1 MCIRDRTIIAAAI
14 PFQGIYFLI
23 YTFILE
29 HEGKLSEAHMNRL
42 QTASAVCQLIAYASL
57 LGVVMMWYNISD
69 YVGVFFVLST
79 IAAVIL
85 IRMVMRP
92 MAEDAALNST
102 S

>member
-1 MCIRDRTIIAAAI
+1 
-14 PFQGIYFLI
+14 
-23 YTFILE
+23 
-29 HEGKLSEAHMNRL
+29 
-42 QTASAVCQLIAYASL
+42 
-57 LGVVMMWYNISD
+57 MWYNISD

-102 S
+102 L